1 MKARVL
7 KAFKDVDA
15 DAVRMAG
22 DTFECTEERF
32 ADICAKLDGYIE
44 AVKQTPK
51 QSAKRAIKSKE

>member
-1 MKARVL
+1 MKAKVL

-15 DAVRMAG
+15 GTVRMAG

-44 AVKQTPK
+44 AVKQEPK
-51 QSAKRAIKSKE
+51 RKTKPKE

>member
-1 MKARVL
+1 MRARVL

-15 DAVRMAG
+15 DVVRMAG
-22 DTFECTEERF
+22 DTFECTQERF

-51 QSAKRAIKSKE
+51 RKTKTKE